1 MQHYDL
7 IVFDWD
13 GTLMDST
20 AMIARCIQASCKD
33 LGLSVPEEKHA
44 KYIIGLGLEDA
55 LRYVAPDLAA
65 TEYPKL
71 AERYR
76 HHFFSSEEEILLFD
90 GVSALLTQLVDEG
103 YLLAVATGK
112 GRKGLDRALEQ
123 TGLARRF
130 HASRCADETRS
141 KPHPEMLLELMDRL
155 GTEPRRTLMVGDTTH
170 DLQMAANAGCPAI
183 AVAAGAHDRAQLE
196 ALGPLACLPSVS
208 HLAPWLATHR

>member
-1 MQHYDL
+1 MQRFDL

-13 GTLMDST
+13 GTLIDST
-20 AMIARCIQASCKD
+20 GMIARCIQASCKD
-33 LGLSVPEEKHA
+33 LGLSVPEERDA
-44 KYIIGLGLEDA
+44 KYIIGLGLQDA

-76 HHFFSSEEEILLFD
+76 HHFFSTEEEALLFD
-90 GVSALLTQLVDEG
+90 GVSALLAQLADEG

-123 TGLARRF
+123 TGLAQCF
-130 HASRCADETRS
+130 HASRCADETHS
-141 KPHPEMLLELMDRL
+141 KPHPAMLLELMDRL
-155 GTEPRRTLMVGDTTH
+155 GTTPGRTLMVGDTTH

-196 ALGPLACLPSVS
+196 VLRPLVCLPSVS
-208 HLAPWLATHR
+208 HLAPWLATHL